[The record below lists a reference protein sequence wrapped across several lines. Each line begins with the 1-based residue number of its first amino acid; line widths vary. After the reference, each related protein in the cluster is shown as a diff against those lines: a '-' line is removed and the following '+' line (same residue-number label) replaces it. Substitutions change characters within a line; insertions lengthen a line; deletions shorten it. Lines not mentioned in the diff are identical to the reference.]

1 MSMDKQETILPTG
14 DKERKDLPIYSGV
27 LAYFPAAIA
36 YVAKI
41 SKAGNDKHNPGQP
54 LHWARGKSMDQEDT
68 IARHLIEIGTIDPNS
83 GLRHSGMLAWRAL
96 ANLQLELER
105 EEGAP
110 LSRGSRL
117 PEASDVK

>member
-1 MSMDKQETILPTG
+1 MSDKKETILTTD
-14 DKERKDLPIYSGV
+14 DKERKNLPIYSGV

-41 SKAGNDKHNPGQP
+41 SKMGNDKHNPGEP

-68 IARHLIEIGTIDPNS
+68 IARHLIEIGTVDPKS
-83 GLRHSGMLAWRAL
+83 GLRHSGFLAWRAL

-105 EEGAP
+105 EEGEP
-110 LSRGSRL
+110 LSPGSRE
-117 PEASDVK
+117 PEKSNVK